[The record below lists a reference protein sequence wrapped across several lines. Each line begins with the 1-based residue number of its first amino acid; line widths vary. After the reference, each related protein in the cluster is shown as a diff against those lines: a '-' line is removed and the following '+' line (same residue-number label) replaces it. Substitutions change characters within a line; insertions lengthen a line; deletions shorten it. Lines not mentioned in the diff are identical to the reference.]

1 MTEKILD
8 KDTEQIVELLM
19 LIGSKTKE
27 ALRCIPQITFF
38 TGDQFPFRKKAISR
52 DRTADYKKFPEV
64 IKIHQCTESR

>member
-1 MTEKILD
+1 MPEKILD

-38 TGDQFPFRKKAISR
+38 TGDQFPFRRMLFQR
-52 DRTADYKKFPEV
+52 DKTADYKKFPEV
-64 IKIHQCTESR
+64 IKINQHTKSR